1 MDELLKDFLA
11 ETAEQ
16 IESVGTQLVL
26 LEREP
31 STPLCSAPVPGR

>member
-16 IESVGTQLVL
+16 IESVGTQLDGTNNRDFCW
-26 LEREP
+26 REDD
-31 STPLCSAPVPGR
+31 AA